1 MSWKSKQNSNK
12 KISNKVRLYEKQSM
26 LSCCTLFW
34 LKTEILAYDFFDQSE
49 NSLCKLKAFH
59 KWTCYA
65 KNLLFWTTCFRHL
78 WAFCWGFERTW
89 NRMFLR
95 SVLRLKTLRFQGISL
110 HACAVPELARRRLSR
125 RRILSV
131 EYLFNQA
138 CNFMKNRLQQRCLTM
153 KFAKF

>member
-1 MSWKSKQNSNK
+1 MSRKSKQNSNK
-12 KISNKVRLYEKQSM
+12 KNIKQSQT
-26 LSCCTLFW
+26 SQ
-34 LKTEILAYDFFDQSE
+34 KAVDAILLHLILIQSWNSAYDFFDQSE

-110 HACAVPELARRRLSR
+110 HACVVPELARRRRSRCRILNSLFKWR
-125 RRILSV
+125 RR
-131 EYLFNQA
+131 QP
-138 CNFMKNRLQQRCLTM
+138 
-153 KFAKF
+153 